1 MRQNQVVKA
10 LLVVCFLLCLV
21 SVVFAQQAFDP
32 TGLWRHAPEATW
44 AIKKSADG
52 KYFAEETGLGFASG
66 PAYFTPLGTFRIDY
80 TTKDGSV
87 KGFYEVKFSPD
98 GKSASGIWHEITGAK
113 RSGPTNWTLVSAYS
127 IQQYHQIN
135 FTNQYNH
142 GRLEGPWAYEGIP
155 LLGYQGKPAPIVW
168 LTKCKAPNNDNVCYP
183 QIFQWNADSAL
194 ADTIYV
200 LTNLSWWGNNLQG
213 KTIAKLTVIGT
224 DGRQQDF
231 DLIVGKHTAE
241 WNGGSISNNPPHVTI
256 VHPQNTPVT
265 SRRFLS
271 RFQFDP
277 MTVAKIRVELLD
289 APNAGGDRYA
299 IMEVTGITLANL
311 QSAGTMTSVAD
322 TSIAGL
328 WDSTEGRLTLTV
340 NGNNVSGTY
349 PNDDGRITGVLNGN
363 VLNGYWSET
372 HSAKACP
379 VTMDGRLHWGRI
391 QFTFT
396 GDTFIGKY
404 GYCNDP
410 LMYPWSGKKLAS
422 SKALPSLT
430 FEANT
435 DRFGSDYR
443 QIHQIHSAN
452 DCKDLC
458 AQDSNCKAYTWVKPG
473 VQAPQGVCY
482 LKNPAPPQTP
492 NNCCISG
499 IKQ

>member
-1 MRQNQVVKA
+1 MCTSKVAKV
-10 LLVVCFLLCLV
+10 LLVVCLLLSLG
-21 SVVFAQQAFDP
+21 SVVFAEQAFDP
-32 TGLWRHAPEATW
+32 TGVWRHAPEATW
-44 AIKKSADG
+44 TIKKSADG
-52 KYFAEETGLGFASG
+52 KYFAEETGFGFASG

-80 TTKDGSV
+80 TTKDRSV

-113 RSGPTNWTLVSAYS
+113 RSGPTNWTLVTASS
-127 IQQYHQIN
+127 KQYHQIN

-183 QIFQWNADSAL
+183 QIFQWNADNAL

-200 LTNLSWWGNNLQG
+200 LTNLSWWGNSLQG

-224 DGRQQDF
+224 DGRQKDF

-241 WNGGSISNNPPHVTI
+241 CNGGSISNDPPHVTI

-277 MTVAKIRVELLD
+277 MTVAKVRVELLD

-299 IMEVTGITLANL
+299 IMEVTGMTLANL
-311 QSAGTMTSVAD
+311 QSAG
-322 TSIAGL
+322 L
-328 WDSTEGRLTLTV
+328 ST
-340 NGNNVSGTY
+340 
-349 PNDDGRITGVLNGN
+349 ITK
-363 VLNGYWSET
+363 S
-372 HSAKACP
+372 
-379 VTMDGRLHWGRI
+379 
-391 QFTFT
+391 
-396 GDTFIGKY
+396 
-404 GYCNDP
+404 
-410 LMYPWSGKKLAS
+410 
-422 SKALPSLT
+422 LPKLT
-430 FEANT
+430 FELNT
-435 DRFGSDYR
+435 DRLGSDYR

-458 AQDSNCKAYTWVKPG
+458 AQDGNCKAYTWVKPG
-473 VQAPQGVCY
+473 VQAPHGVCY